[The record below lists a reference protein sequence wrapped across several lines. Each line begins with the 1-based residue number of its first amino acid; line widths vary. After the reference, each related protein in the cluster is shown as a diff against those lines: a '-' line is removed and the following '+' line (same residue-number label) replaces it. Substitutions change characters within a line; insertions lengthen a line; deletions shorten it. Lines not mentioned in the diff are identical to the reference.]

1 MFSINILLKSLFSMY
16 YTRFE
21 YIDNAFDENYTNL
34 GQILDNN
41 DSK

>member
-1 MFSINILLKSLFSMY
+1 MY

-21 YIDNAFDENYTNL
+21 YINNALDETYTNL

-41 DSK
+41 DS